1 MDKYYTSIGILFI
14 ILALGMMYWQGQQI
28 RRQTGD
34 YSETST
40 EPVEETDPADVWS
53 PLESQAEV
61 LEKAP
66 AESPS
71 LIARSNDKPRS
82 AEAVPIE
89 EIYILENEFIRVDF
103 TSFGGAIRQVALKKH
118 LAVQGEPDLYV
129 FNQYHEVPA
138 LSISLAGADGSVTEY
153 APPYNLVRQDSE
165 SIEFAL
171 ELLPG
176 VKLLREYVLSGSFG
190 DTDPYIIKHTTR
202 FINGTSSV
210 FNIDRI
216 FVNVGTAAPT
226 EADRRGFYL
235 NVGYFDGEDVDFVSL
250 SKFKGSS
257 VLGFFRRE
265 PAKDRQDSANTVWVS
280 VKNQFFTAILTP
292 AEAGTGIYSKPV
304 SFPVRPDQ
312 KTVPEGITGSIEFDL
327 QSVAAHSERLLEI
340 EYYVGPKE
348 YSRLSGMEQRQDLV
362 MQFGF
367 FGFISKMLLYMLIG
381 LERLIG
387 SYGVAIIIMTIIIR
401 MVLWPLTAKAARS
414 SKQMAKVQEPLKEI
428 REKYK
433 DNPDKLN
440 KETLKLFKEHKVNP
454 AAGCLPIFVQIP
466 IFFALF
472 GMLRSATE
480 LRFAPF
486 LWVNDLSLPDTIGT
500 IGSFPLNPLPLVM
513 GVSMF
518 YQMRMTPAA
527 MDKTQQRIF
536 QFMPFIFL
544 IFCYSFS
551 SGLVLYWTV
560 SNFIS
565 ILQQV
570 ITNKSKDPEETAPSV
585 PATQKGKR
593 KRR

>member
-1 MDKYYTSIGILFI
+1 MDKHYTSLGILLVL
-14 ILALGMMYWQGQQI
+14 LALGLMYWQGQQI
-28 RRQTGD
+28 RRQARD
-34 YSETST
+34 YSETLPEPMEESGST
-40 EPVEETDPADVWS
+40 EAWS

-61 LEKAP
+61 LKKAP
-66 AESPS
+66 DESPL
-71 LIARSNDKPRS
+71 LIARSNDEPRS
-82 AEAVPIE
+82 VEAVKIE
-89 EIYILENEFIRVDF
+89 EIYILENDFIRVDF
-103 TSFGGAIRQVALKKH
+103 TSFGGAIKQVALKNH
-118 LAVQGEPDLYV
+118 QAVRGEPELYV

-153 APPYNLVRQDSE
+153 APPYEMVRHESD

-176 VKLLREYVLSGSFG
+176 VKLLRKYVLSGSFG
-190 DTDPYIIKHTTR
+190 DTDPYIISHSTR
-202 FINGTSSV
+202 FVNGTSSV

-235 NVGYFDGEDVDFVSL
+235 NVGYYDGEDVEFVSL
-250 SKFKGSS
+250 SKFKGSNI
-257 VLGFFRRE
+257 LGFFRRD
-265 PAKDRQDSANTVWVS
+265 PVKDRQDSVQIVWVS

-292 AEAGTGIYSKPV
+292 AEAGTGVYSKPV
-304 SFPVRPDQ
+304 SFPVQPDQ

-327 QSVAAHSERLLEI
+327 QSVAAQSERLLEM

-348 YSRLSGMEQRQDLV
+348 YSRLSKMEQQQELV

-367 FGFISKMLLYMLIG
+367 FGFFSKMLLYMLIG

-414 SKQMAKVQEPLKEI
+414 SKQMAKIQEPLKVL
-428 REKYK
+428 REKFK

-440 KETLKLFKEHKVNP
+440 KETMKLFKEHKVNP

-472 GMLRSATE
+472 GMLRSASE

-486 LWVNDLSLPDTIGT
+486 LWVNDLSLPDTIAT

-536 QFMPFIFL
+536 QFMPAIFL

-570 ITNKSKDPEETAPSV
+570 ITNKSKDPEETAVSV
-585 PATQKGKR
+585 PTKQKGKR